1 MIAGGFDTTR
11 TVFGWIKTYQ
21 PRYVAEA
28 RDCKLPSC
36 GEKRSLPL
44 LMISTALD
52 KGMPIFLSVGS
63 AENVL
68 FFMLSIMFSG
78 GQTVKSGISCV
89 VIAYGLF
96 LPVSA

>member
-1 MIAGGFDTTR
+1 
-11 TVFGWIKTYQ
+11 
-21 PRYVAEA
+21 
-28 RDCKLPSC
+28 
-36 GEKRSLPL
+36 
-44 LMISTALD
+44 
-52 KGMPIFLSVGS
+52 MPIFLSVGS